1 MRNGIV
7 QDFDIIPSDLLQD
20 IYEKYESD
28 FQLFGYSRDINSKL
42 HRKTEC

>member
-7 QDFDIIPSDLLQD
+7 QDFDTIPPDLQQD

-28 FQLFGYSRDINSKL
+28 FQLFGYSRDIKSKL